1 MICAL
6 GVPVPVHRIVM
17 VSPALAV
24 TSFRSTN
31 TDGGTVG
38 CKYIKKKQ
46 QLSCQV
52 KDKGTVSFVLNFK
65 ECLTGCF
72 FITDYLR
79 SNFLLGLPSTVL
91 KVPLL
96 FSSKRGDVTKK
107 NIL

>member
-1 MICAL
+1 
-6 GVPVPVHRIVM
+6 M

-24 TSFRSTN
+24 TSFWSTY

-38 CKYIKKKQ
+38 CKCIKKKQ
-46 QLSCQV
+46 LSCQG
-52 KDKGTVSFVLNFK
+52 KDKRNVRFVLNFK
-65 ECLTGCF
+65 ECPTGCL
-72 FITDYLR
+72 FITDYPR
-79 SNFLLGLPSTVL
+79 SDYPYFLLGLPSTVL